1 GGEDLLKAL
10 GLNVIQESRES
21 EFRVTVRDAHS
32 GELLER
38 GRRITGN
45 VLREAVGTGIDV
57 KFDPL
62 AGTSVKWNETLK
74 LYELWAAGLYTTFIH
89 LADNATTL
97 QIGANE
103 GEEMRFGLADM
114 SARALGLTA
123 VLAIDQSAAARA
135 VTIIDNAIDR
145 VSMQRAR
152 VGSYL
157 NRLEHTIENLLT
169 ASANLTAG
177 ESRIRDADMAREIMN
192 ATKLQILLQVG
203 VSLSAQANA
212 LPQNVLNLL
221 R

>member
-1 GGEDLLKAL
+1 
-10 GLNVIQESRES
+10 
-21 EFRVTVRDAHS
+21 
-32 GELLER
+32 
-38 GRRITGN
+38 
-45 VLREAVGTGIDV
+45 VGTGIDV

-62 AGTSVKWNETLK
+62 AGTSVEWNETLK

-114 SARALGLTA
+114 GARALGLTA
-123 VLAIDQSAAARA
+123 VLAIDQAAAARS

-157 NRLEHTIENLLT
+157 NRLEHTIANLLT
-169 ASANLTAG
+169 ASANLRAG

-192 ATKLQILLQVG
+192 ATKLQILLQVS
-203 VSLSAQANA
+203 VSLSVQANIQ
-212 LPQNVLNLL
+212 PRNVLNLL